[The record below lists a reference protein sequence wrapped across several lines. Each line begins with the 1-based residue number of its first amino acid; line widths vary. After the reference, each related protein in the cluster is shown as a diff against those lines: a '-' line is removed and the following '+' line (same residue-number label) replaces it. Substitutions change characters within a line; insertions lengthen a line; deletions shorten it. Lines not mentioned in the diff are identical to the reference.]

1 MPKPVGL
8 AVLSFAHS
16 HGEMWGEAF
25 NEDPR
30 GRLVAVWD
38 DDPARGRAAAS
49 RLATEY
55 EEDLDRLLEHP
66 DIAAVAVTSE
76 HGKHADHVIAA
87 ARAGKHVLCEKPMGT
102 TLEDCDRMIRAI
114 EESGVVY
121 MQAFQ
126 MRFDP
131 ANRHIRDLIHRGEI
145 GRIGMIYKR
154 HSHPFGL
161 LGWPHGS
168 QDWFFDPR
176 LGGGGAGMDE
186 VIHSCDWLRWMFGDP
201 LSVTAETGTIL
212 MDIPVEDN
220 LAAIFRFQGGQLAIL
235 QSSWTE
241 LAATVTT
248 QIFGD
253 RGSIIQMYSDLA
265 SSAVERLGPA
275 PILVHKRGERTWREP
290 EVEEGFPRIHHT
302 VARAFITSLVEGQP
316 PPVTAADGR
325 RAVEMVLAIYQ
336 SARERRAVEFRMTGS
351 RARGRADLSVR

>member
-1 MPKPVGL
+1 M
-8 AVLSFAHS
+8 
-16 HGEMWGEAF
+16 
-25 NEDPR
+25 
-30 GRLVAVWD
+30 
-38 DDPARGRAAAS
+38 
-49 RLATEY
+49 ATT
-55 EEDLDRLLEHP
+55 R
-66 DIAAVAVTSE
+66 
-76 HGKHADHVIAA
+76 
-87 ARAGKHVLCEKPMGT
+87 
-102 TLEDCDRMIRAI
+102 EDCDRMIRAI
-114 EESGVVY
+114 EESSVVY

-275 PILVHKRGERTWREP
+275 PVLVHKRGGRTWQVP
-290 EVEEGFPRIHHT
+290 EVEERFPRIHHT
-302 VARAFITSLVEGQP
+302 VGRAFITSLVEGQP

-336 SARERRAVEFRMTGS
+336 SARERRAVEFPMTGS
-351 RARGRADLSVR
+351 RARGQADLSAP